1 MPDEVI
7 INVTEVTLVTGKKK
21 NVRVKIG
28 GVDVNIPVDEGV
40 HAYFKEQFLRQNPT
54 PLQRRKFATIMSL
67 LQAAYLKG
75 FSDGKK
81 AK

>member
-1 MPDEVI
+1 V
-7 INVTEVTLVTGKKK
+7 N
-21 NVRVKIG
+21 IG
-28 GVDVNIPVDEGV
+28 GVSVNIPVDEEV

-54 PLQRRKFATIMSL
+54 PLQRRKWATIMNV

-81 AK
+81 S